1 MVKNIKSQRAWLIS
15 ALCAIVDR
23 ATLATPENLIHNTLT
38 TWQKISRKKLIWP
51 LKCQVKEIPIRPCT
65 WESCDQAVLLHIGL
79 SWYICA
85 EWHWKENFQPRFLVL
100 GIVERGLLEGLQTVT
115 QSWEFHINGSWYKQ
129 PIQVRNRQK
138 KEIRKLH
145 HDFFFSLHKTYLFRF
160 CYHTAHCK
168 IMCGIGD
175 KACVTSSHV
184 WVILLVFWRA
194 DGTLSD
200 KQLENV
206 MIIQCKT
213 LSSESAK
220 PVTVQCLS
228 VALQQCFWNCMLC
241 WRSSRL

>member
-145 HDFFFSLHKTYLFRF
+145 HDFFFHCTK
-160 CYHTAHCK
+160 HTCLGFVIIQHIAK
-168 IMCGIGD
+168 S
-175 KACVTSSHV
+175 CVGLGTRHV
-184 WVILLVFWRA
+184 WHHL
-194 DGTLSD
+194 
-200 KQLENV
+200 
-206 MIIQCKT
+206 M
-213 LSSESAK
+213 SEWY
-220 PVTVQCLS
+220 C
-228 VALQQCFWNCMLC
+228 
-241 WRSSRL
+241 